1 VFLYSGM
8 EIYLIRH
15 TTPAVERG
23 ICYGFSDIDVAPTFE
38 SEAARIKALMP
49 TKPMDVY
56 ASPLQRCS
64 KLATY
69 LYGSDF
75 TTDRRLMELNFGDWE
90 MQRWDD
96 MGPDAL
102 QKWMDD
108 FVYTRVPNGESYEDL
123 YLRALD
129 MLNEVISKGRDAV
142 LVTHSGIIRAL
153 LAHVSGTSLEKSFD
167 RRTEYGRIACLKAA
181 NNQVEIVFYN
191 S

>member
-1 VFLYSGM
+1 M

-23 ICYGFSDIDVAPTFE
+23 ICYGFTDIDVAPTFE
-38 SEAARIKALMP
+38 TEAARIKGLLPA
-49 TKPMDVY
+49 KPMDVY

-69 LYGSDF
+69 LFGNTF
-75 TTDRRLMELNFGDWE
+75 TTDDRLKELNFGDWE

-96 MGPDAL
+96 LGPDAL

-108 FVYTRVPNGESYEDL
+108 FVYVRVPNGESYQDL
-123 YLRALD
+123 YARAVEI
-129 MLNEVISKGRDAV
+129 LNEVIAKGRDAV

-153 LAHVSGTSLEKSFD
+153 LAHITDTPLEKSFE
-167 RRTEYGRIACLKAA
+167 RRTEYGRIACLSVTD
-181 NNQVEIVFYN
+181 NQVNIVFYN